1 MEDMKMVKATIV
13 FKDLTSEDVI
23 VNDFMELAERYK
35 DRDVLAVAGQVIN
48 SKGIRQGRDK

>member
-1 MEDMKMVKATIV
+1 MVKATIV

-35 DRDVLAVAGQVIN
+35 DRDVLGVAGQVIHP
-48 SKGIRQGRDK
+48 KDMRQGRDK

>member
-1 MEDMKMVKATIV
+1 MVKATIV

-35 DRDVLAVAGQVIN
+35 DRDVLGVAGQVIHPKKN
-48 SKGIRQGRDK
+48 QQGEEQ